1 MLRIRFTNSAEAD
14 LLELWL
20 TIAEENLTAA
30 DDALDVIQATASL
43 LGTQPE
49 IGRARPELADG
60 LRSLPTRTPYIIF
73 YLPDE
78 DGLLVVR
85 VLHHAR
91 DIDAEYFSQVMARQ

>member
-1 MLRIRFTNSAEAD
+1 MPRIRFTHSAETD
-14 LLELWL
+14 LLELWV

-30 DDALDVIQATASL
+30 DEILDVIQSAATL

-49 IGRARPELADG
+49 MGRARPELAEG
-60 LRSLPTRTPYIIF
+60 LRSLPTRTPYLIF
-73 YLPDE
+73 YLPDD

-91 DIDAEYFSQVMARQ
+91 DIDAEYFS

>member
-1 MLRIRFTNSAEAD
+1 MPRIRFTNSAETD

-20 TIAEENLTAA
+20 TIAEENFVAA
-30 DDALDVIQATASL
+30 DESLDAIQATVSL

-49 IGRARPELADG
+49 MGRARPELADG
-60 LRSLPTRTPYIIF
+60 LRSFPTRTPYIIF
-73 YLPDE
+73 YLLNV

-91 DIDAEYFSQVMARQ
+91 DIDADYFS

>member
-1 MLRIRFTNSAEAD
+1 MSRIRFTLSAETD
-14 LLELWL
+14 LLELWV

-30 DDALDVIQATASL
+30 DETLDVIQATAMI

-49 IGRARPELADG
+49 MGRARTELAKG
-60 LRSLPTRTPYIIF
+60 LRSLPTRTPYLIF
-73 YLPDE
+73 YLPDD

-91 DIDAEYFSQVMARQ
+91 DIDAEYFS

>member
-1 MLRIRFTNSAEAD
+1 MPRIRFTHSAEID
-14 LLELWL
+14 LLELWV

-30 DDALDVIQATASL
+30 DEILDVIQATATL

-49 IGRARPELADG
+49 MGRARPELAEG
-60 LRSLPTRTPYIIF
+60 LRSLPTRTPYLIF
-73 YLPDE
+73 YLPDD

-91 DIDAEYFSQVMARQ
+91 DIDAEYFS